1 MSFTRRGNRRSAG
14 TSSLYAAA
22 SRDKGHR
29 AAPFWKRPLGIIA
42 TVIVLALLGGFIY
55 LFGAQFGHMVARMLA
70 SGTWALYAGLI
81 FGIVMALVAFRRYD
95 EGKHFASILA
105 TGGVVALGGILV
117 ATMVFP
123 YLRLQ
128 AVYNES
134 VQVVTEEQ
142 APSFKQRQPFDVASA
157 VSNRTLGDVQGN
169 ATGVIKSVPAHD
181 IFTTSIE
188 RRGPFLGYE
197 SIQQMTISPFGTT
210 GNSGVQTCDFSESA
224 KLRFGGFLPVN
235 NLKRA
240 IYWKTS
246 PTTQADMKDSVFVCE
261 DDKPMI
267 YVPLTKVE
275 GFPFGHPVPGG
286 VAVYD
291 GSTGD
296 LTIQDEYKGDL
307 PLYPSSVA
315 EYQRK
320 STQARESWWRYMT
333 GRAGFEDTS
342 KDEEDPNGENRA
354 EFSLGSEDG
363 KTSYYVTPLTPR
375 GASSNIVALGTVTS
389 DAQVKAGEL
398 NPYTI
403 YRYPSEEVRQAN
415 SSVATTITGD
425 ILAGYKSSGLKVFE
439 VVPAEDG
446 SWVASIG
453 KEQSTL
459 YRAVIAVGSIT
470 LYNESGDVVGTNAK
484 PVEGEEGDES
494 AASTAKELSEMS
506 DEELVQ
512 LIKDA
517 SDELGSRTGD

>member
-1 MSFTRRGNRRSAG
+1 
-14 TSSLYAAA
+14 
-22 SRDKGHR
+22 
-29 AAPFWKRPLGIIA
+29 
-42 TVIVLALLGGFIY
+42 
-55 LFGAQFGHMVARMLA
+55 
-70 SGTWALYAGLI
+70 
-81 FGIVMALVAFRRYD
+81 
-95 EGKHFASILA
+95 
-105 TGGVVALGGILV
+105 
-117 ATMVFP
+117 
-123 YLRLQ
+123 
-128 AVYNES
+128 
-134 VQVVTEEQ
+134 
-142 APSFKQRQPFDVASA
+142 
-157 VSNRTLGDVQGN
+157 
-169 ATGVIKSVPAHD
+169 
-181 IFTTSIE
+181 
-188 RRGPFLGYE
+188 
-197 SIQQMTISPFGTT
+197 
-210 GNSGVQTCDFSESA
+210 
-224 KLRFGGFLPVN
+224 
-235 NLKRA
+235 
-240 IYWKTS
+240 
-246 PTTQADMKDSVFVCE
+246 
-261 DDKPMI
+261 
-267 YVPLTKVE
+267 
-275 GFPFGHPVPGG
+275 
-286 VAVYD
+286 
-291 GSTGD
+291 
-296 LTIQDEYKGDL
+296 
-307 PLYPSSVA
+307 
-315 EYQRK
+315 
-320 STQARESWWRYMT
+320 MT

-459 YRAVIAVGSIT
+459 YRAVIAVDGSIT